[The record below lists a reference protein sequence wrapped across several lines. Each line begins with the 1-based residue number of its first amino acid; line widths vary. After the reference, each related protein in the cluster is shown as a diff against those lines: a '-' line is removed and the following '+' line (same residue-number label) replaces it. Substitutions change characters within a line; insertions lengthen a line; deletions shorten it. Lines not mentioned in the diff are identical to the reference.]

1 VTVEVVQEAMRIAT
15 KYCVDKLQVACAE
28 FLEDGVNLENAC
40 QMFENGVT
48 MMNDPTFGLS
58 FIEENAKAVITSDGF
73 TDLSTNR
80 LIVLLQSSDLK
91 IKETDLWQSVVKWA
105 KAEARRN
112 KSDDLKSALD
122 GVIEHMRF
130 PLFNVGE
137 LSTFVT
143 PLNVL
148 SSEQMLELYTYIAC
162 KESKDSEKKK
172 KLPKV
177 SFPTEPRAATS
188 YAFKWARC
196 GAQGRLTNNN
206 TTLVS
211 NGGGYCCCIADGDG
225 MAPNTGQ
232 YYWEC
237 KVDNIGT
244 TSDWQMAFGV
254 ANQGLQLDQYMS
266 ASAAGWAYFNQ
277 ACRCHQSG
285 SSTDAYGQRYNTGDS
300 IGVLFDS
307 DKGELSF
314 YRNRQSLGLCYSNI
328 REKVWPS
335 GHVNSGASLSLNL
348 DASMP

>member
-1 VTVEVVQEAMRIAT
+1 MRIAT
-15 KYCVDKLQVACAE
+15 KYCVEKLQGVCAE
-28 FLEDGVNLENAC
+28 FLEEGVNLDNAI
-40 QMFENGVT
+40 QMFENGVR
-48 MMNDPTFGLS
+48 MMNDPTFGLT
-58 FIEENAKAVITSDGF
+58 FIEENAKAVITSDSF
-73 TDLSTNR
+73 VELSKER

-91 IKETDLWQSVVKWA
+91 IKETDLWQSVVRWGRTECKRK
-105 KAEARRN
+105 KA
-112 KSDDLKSALD
+112 DDLKSALD
-122 GVIEHMRF
+122 TVIPHMRF
-130 PLFNVGE
+130 PLFNVME

-162 KESKDSEKKK
+162 KESKDSEKKN

-177 SFPTEPRAATS
+177 SFPTEPRAATA
-188 YAFKWARC
+188 YVFKWARC

-206 TTLVS
+206 SSLVS
-211 NGGGYCCCIADGDG
+211 NGGGYCCSIADGDG

-237 KVDNIGT
+237 KVDNLGT

-254 ANQGLQLDQYMS
+254 ATQALQLDQYMS

-285 SSTDAYGQRYNTGDS
+285 SSTDAYGQRYNTGDI

-314 YRNRQSLGLCYSNI
+314 WRNRQALGICYSNI
-328 REKVWPS
+328 REKVWAA
-335 GHVNSGASLSLNL
+335 GHVNSGASHSINP
-348 DASMP
+348 DACMP